1 MAATFHLFSKFAV
14 RKSGL
19 RSVTCVRQ
27 KTDPLPSH
35 PHNMPPKNTP
45 QKNASN
51 AGYSSEHSPDEPD
64 QDVLSDFEEE
74 SSSSSSESPPK
85 EKRVTTSE
93 GEGEDDDVVAV
104 SKDSTPSPTASTIL
118 IRFELEDTLLA
129 GKMNEKWK
137 KGLSDAERAKKL
149 QELLDKCTAKR
160 EEGGRAAVEEM
171 KRRMEEDDEEEQY
184 EGKGKGKQV

>member
-1 MAATFHLFSKFAV
+1 
-14 RKSGL
+14 
-19 RSVTCVRQ
+19 
-27 KTDPLPSH
+27 
-35 PHNMPPKNTP
+35 MPPKSTP
-45 QKNASN
+45 QKNTSSP
-51 AGYSSEHSPDEPD
+51 GYSSEHSPDEPD
-64 QDVLSDFEEE
+64 QEVLSDFEEE

-93 GEGEDDDVVAV
+93 SEDNDLVTV

-137 KGLSDAERAKKL
+137 KKLSDTERAKKL
-149 QELLDKCTAKR
+149 QGLLDECTAKR

>member
-1 MAATFHLFSKFAV
+1 
-14 RKSGL
+14 
-19 RSVTCVRQ
+19 
-27 KTDPLPSH
+27 
-35 PHNMPPKNTP
+35 MPPKNTP

-64 QDVLSDFEEE
+64 QEVLSDFEEE

-93 GEGEDDDVVAV
+93 SEDNDLVTV

-137 KGLSDAERAKKL
+137 KKLSDTERAKKL
-149 QELLDKCTAKR
+149 QGLLDECTAKR